1 MNQLL
6 TPENASNFIGRKIT
20 FTYNKSPVTR
30 TLLRVSETGKTIYV
44 DHPET
49 RNCLQ
54 LVTRKIYLLE
64 EAKETKETE
73 KELVADPYKDMIF
86 PVFDDSC
93 VVTINKN
100 KEKEED
106 ADEDTS
112 GYWSDDHEEDGETY
126 NMCTGT
132 CGRVCHYEDT
142 DGEGMCGKCSSF
154 PPLRKVK
161 QSFIHLDI

>member
-1 MNQLL
+1 MNTLL
-6 TPENASNFIGRKIT
+6 TPENASHYIGHKIT
-20 FTYNKSPVTR
+20 FTYNQIPVTR

-54 LVTRKIYLLE
+54 LVTRKIYVL
-64 EAKETKETE
+64 AKETKET
-73 KELVADPYKDMIF
+73 KETKEDEYANMIF
-86 PVFDDSC
+86 PVFEDY
-93 VVTINKN
+93 
-100 KEKEED
+100 KEKEEPNSLS
-106 ADEDTS
+106 S

-154 PPLRKVK
+154 PPLRSKK
-161 QSFIHLDI
+161 LKENN